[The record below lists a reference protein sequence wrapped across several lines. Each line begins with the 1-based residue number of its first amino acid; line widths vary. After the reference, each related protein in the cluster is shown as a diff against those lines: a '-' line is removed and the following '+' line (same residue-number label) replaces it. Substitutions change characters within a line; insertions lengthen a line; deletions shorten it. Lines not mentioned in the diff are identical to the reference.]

1 MADYDLA
8 PKAEPETKSWLKSKI
23 IWVNALTLIA
33 GIIGYVAGHDLIAN
47 NTALVAGLIALQG
60 LVNTG
65 LRFVTYTKIG

>member
-8 PKAEPETKSWLKSKI
+8 PKAEPETKSWMKSKLVWI
-23 IWVNALTLIA
+23 NGLTLIA
-33 GIIGYVAGHDLIAN
+33 GIVGYVAGHDLIAN
-47 NTALVAGLIALQG
+47 NTALVAGLVALQG